1 MHAKRVT
8 VMQKDAAFVR
18 SIMSIFDPNEMLARP
33 VKPIIG
39 IPGRPRP
46 DLRGRTIAGGR
57 MRRGG
62 RRGGGGRSQQNY
74 GAQASGRLVRGSV
87 ARRGEGGLRRPR
99 GRGKSIIGPHGPAST
114 M

>member
-1 MHAKRVT
+1 
-8 VMQKDAAFVR
+8 MQKDAAFVR

-46 DLRGRTIAGGR
+46 DLSERIIAGGR
-57 MRRGG
+57 RRRGG
-62 RRGGGGRSQQNY
+62 RRGGGGRSQQNH
-74 GAQASGRLVRGSV
+74 GEQAVGRGSAI
-87 ARRGEGGLRRPR
+87 ARRGEGLRRPR
-99 GRGKSIIGPHGPAST
+99 GRGKSIIRLYGPAST